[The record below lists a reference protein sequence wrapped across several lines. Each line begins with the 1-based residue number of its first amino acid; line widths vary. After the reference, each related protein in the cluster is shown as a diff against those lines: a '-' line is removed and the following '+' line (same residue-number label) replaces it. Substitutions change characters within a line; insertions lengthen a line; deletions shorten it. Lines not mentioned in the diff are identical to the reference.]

1 MQFAKKG
8 SPTLNREYVVVLMG
22 ENPQVMSDK
31 NEELNE
37 KYFKI
42 LIKKQ

>member
-1 MQFAKKG
+1 MQFATQG

-22 ENPQVMSDK
+22 EIPQVMSDK
-31 NEELNE
+31 NEELNK

-42 LIKKQ
+42 LI